1 MDQIILKKEWEE
13 IYGPNNSLKKRVGW
27 KSMDQIILKKRV
39 GWKSMD
45 QIILKKRVGGK
56 SMDQIIL

>member
-1 MDQIILKKEWEE
+1 MVQIILKKKSGRK

-39 GWKSMD
+39 G
-45 QIILKKRVGGK
+45 GK
-56 SMDQIIL
+56 SMTK